1 MRKMRI
7 HVRREPRFS
16 GDSAMEI
23 NACDRRRFQR
33 YHVEEGLLFSDN
45 DHLIGLAQVV
55 DISKCGVRCISLSKI
70 NCTICAMSNIELF
83 GTRENMYLT
92 GLSGKMTR
100 CTDNMTTRDFDPG
113 LCCYE
118 FGFEFFP
125 DHYLQINRLKRS
137 LSEGK

>member
-1 MRKMRI
+1 
-7 HVRREPRFS
+7 
-16 GDSAMEI
+16 MEI
-23 NACDRRRFQR
+23 NACDKRRFER
-33 YHVEEGLLFSDN
+33 CHVQEGLLFSDN

-70 NCTICAMSNIELF
+70 NCTICTIENIELF

-100 CTDNMTTRDFDPG
+100 CDDMTTQVFDPG
-113 LCCYE
+113 LSCYE

-125 DHYLQINRLKRS
+125 DHYLQINRLKKS

>member
-1 MRKMRI
+1 
-7 HVRREPRFS
+7 
-16 GDSAMEI
+16 MEI
-23 NACDRRRFQR
+23 NACDKRRFER
-33 YHVEEGLLFSDN
+33 CHVQEGLLFSDN

-70 NCTICAMSNIELF
+70 NCTICTLENIELF

-100 CTDNMTTRDFDPG
+100 CDDMTTRVFDSG
-113 LCCYE
+113 LSCYE

-125 DHYLQINRLKRS
+125 DHYLQINRLKKS
-137 LSEGK
+137 LSERK